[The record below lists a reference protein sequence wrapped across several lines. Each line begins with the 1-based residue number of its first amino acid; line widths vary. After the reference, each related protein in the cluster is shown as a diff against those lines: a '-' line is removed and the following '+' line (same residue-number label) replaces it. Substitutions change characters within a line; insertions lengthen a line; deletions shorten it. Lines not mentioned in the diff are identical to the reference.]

1 MVFVKANLADTEVIE
16 ESAEVELP
24 EKVPQSLEKR
34 TQLFTHF

>member
-1 MVFVKANLADTEVIE
+1 MNVNLTDTEAIE
-16 ESAEVELP
+16 EGAEAELP